1 MTTSRVDN
9 RHTPWLRIGAIL
21 AAMPRYIRNIFAVV
35 AGLVG
40 VCSCSVSDTG
50 LGLSP
55 DASTG
60 TPSATPVCYMGT
72 IDRANWPAGASNTSC
87 SKACGP
93 DDLGIRVCSQTDLAS
108 CQATVGCVCVS
119 APCTKCANCALLTL
133 PDCYTPTNAA
143 TPADCATSVRN
154 GGDCTEACGKVL
166 CIQGDGKT
174 GCVCN
179 AQGKYACAPWEGTA
193 WK

>member
-1 MTTSRVDN
+1 
-9 RHTPWLRIGAIL
+9 
-21 AAMPRYIRNIFAVV
+21 MPRYIWNAVVVV
-35 AGLVG
+35 AGFVG

-60 TPSATPVCYMGT
+60 TPSATPVCYLGT
-72 IDRANWPAGASNTSC
+72 IDRANWPAGATNASC
-87 SKACGP
+87 SKSCGP
-93 DDLGIRVCSQTDLAS
+93 DDLGIRVCSQIDLAS
-108 CQATVGCVCVS
+108 CQATAGCVCVS
-119 APCTKCANCALLTL
+119 APCTKCANCALLAL
-133 PDCYTPTNAA
+133 PDCYVPTNAA
-143 TPADCATSVRN
+143 SPENCATSVKN
-154 GGDCTEACGKVL
+154 GGDCTQTCGKVV

-179 AQGKYACAPWEGTA
+179 AQGKYACAPWEGTT